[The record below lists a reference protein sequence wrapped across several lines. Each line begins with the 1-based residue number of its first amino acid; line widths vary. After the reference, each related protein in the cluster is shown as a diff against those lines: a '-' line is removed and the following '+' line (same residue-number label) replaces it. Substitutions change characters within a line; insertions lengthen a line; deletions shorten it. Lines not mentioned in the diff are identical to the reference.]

1 MGKLLTI
8 LGALFCFVFAGCAP
22 DYGFGGTKTVYIEI
36 PTYIYEEIP
45 EDPGLVWVD
54 SFTQVTTVNGIDII
68 WIIDQSGSMSN
79 DEDKVIAG
87 IEAMINALP
96 EAGWRLNML
105 SADPYGYTD
114 AQFPLVPGATVDDA
128 QAMYNAMAA
137 GGREAGFS
145 ALQYYILYSSYAST
159 WLRSDAALLVVFV
172 SDEEEQSTSEFP
184 NVSDFT
190 TWYSSL
196 RQNVYLSSIVN
207 LDPNESTCNNTDNY
221 TGKRYME
228 ATNWYNG
235 VIIDI
240 CSDDWSTGVRDAT
253 VQLDPYESIILSHT
267 PVEDS
272 IRVFANGQLYYDWHY
287 DSSDNTV
294 YFDVIPDAGVLVE
307 VGYRYM
313 SLDTGADTGKDTAN
327 T

>member
-8 LGALFCFVFAGCAP
+8 LGALFCFVFAGCSP
-22 DYGFGGTKTVYIEI
+22 DYGFGGTKTVYVEVPI
-36 PTYIYEEIP
+36 YIYEEIP

-54 SFTQVTTVNGIDII
+54 SFTQVATVNGIDII

-87 IEAMINALP
+87 IEAMMNALP
-96 EAGWRLNML
+96 AAGWRLNML
-105 SADPYGYTD
+105 SGDPVGYTD
-114 AQFPLVPGATVDDA
+114 TQFPLIPGATAADA
-128 QAMYNAMAA
+128 QAMYDAMAA
-137 GGREAGFS
+137 GGREAGFA
-145 ALQYYILYSSYAST
+145 ALQTYISNSSYAST
-159 WLRSDAALLVVFV
+159 WLRSDAALLVIYV
-172 SDEEEQSTSEFP
+172 SDEEEQSTTEFP
-184 NVSDFT
+184 TVSDFT
-190 TWYSSL
+190 TWYSAL
-196 RQNVYLSSIVN
+196 RQNVFMASIIN
-207 LDPNESTCNNTDNY
+207 LHPDDSLCNTNSDY
-221 TGKRYME
+221 EGIRYMD
-228 ATNWYNG
+228 ATNVYG
-235 VIIDI
+235 GAIIDI

-253 VQLDPYESIILSHT
+253 VQLDPYESITLSHA

-272 IRVFANGQLYYDWHY
+272 IRVFANGQLYYDWYY

-313 SLDTGADTGKDTAN
+313 SLDTGVDTGKDTAN